1 MTGSSHQHGTRL
13 ALDARDVL
21 TYPAAQLLAEP
32 VGTSRTYQV
41 AGLMLDLGPDLQQ
54 ADPLEGTI
62 RLSRTNRGLL
72 VNGRLQSS
80 LAAQCSRCLR
90 DIEVPID
97 VELQEEALPSV
108 ELASG
113 LPVDTAAEPDVLR
126 LNDHHELEL
135 EPVVREAIQLAEPI
149 APLCEPDCPG
159 LCTVCGQR
167 LQGAPHDHGE
177 DELDPRLEALRSFK
191 VDAGPETG

>member
-1 MTGSSHQHGTRL
+1 MNRAANRQL
-13 ALDARDVL
+13 PLDARDVL

-97 VELQEEALPSV
+97 VELQEDALPS
-108 ELASG
+108 
-113 LPVDTAAEPDVLR
+113 P
-126 LNDHHELEL
+126 
-135 EPVVREAIQLAEPI
+135 QL
-149 APLCEPDCPG
+149 
-159 LCTVCGQR
+159 
-167 LQGAPHDHGE
+167 
-177 DELDPRLEALRSFK
+177 
-191 VDAGPETG
+191 